1 MLGTSFT
8 LLAIYLTNKYD
19 KYTLIMLTEET
30 RRVVERYDAALQQI
44 AHLKSENRSLK
55 EHLRENNVKVM
66 RLIAHYQEEIEER
79 TNKISQLNEEHR
91 AQEMYERKQR
101 QRQYSDKSTGI
112 EEGDF
117 NSRDAELEQVIYMLE
132 DEIQTLKEDQR
143 FQKEEFERKSLHNQA
158 LAKRSFNENIDI
170 LRGLA
175 TDAVSADVA
184 DAMMDLLRDNE
195 RLSNEFRDVL
205 DEMERLQLSREEL
218 SKELRRA
225 RRELDF
231 MSYRERLME
240 EKLEDMKTK
249 AESDGSTC
257 TTDKMDGVAMASGS
271 FEEYFKESLR
281 LCNT

>member
-1 MLGTSFT
+1 
-8 LLAIYLTNKYD
+8 
-19 KYTLIMLTEET
+19 MLTEET